1 MFDKAEQ
8 RAQEL
13 ELNYEL
19 LDEWKCKGDELLYSM
34 IPRTVAD
41 RLRAGCSSVSTCEVP
56 ISKLYPQ
63 NYNLNQF

>member
-13 ELNYEL
+13 ETNYQL

-41 RLRAGCSSVSTCEVP
+41 RLRNGCSPLSTCEV
-56 ISKLYPQ
+56 IMI
-63 NYNLNQF
+63 